1 MAGEHITAYL
11 CVHDADAAI
20 DFYERAFGAKQRLRL
35 TGDDGR
41 VGHADLTVG
50 DASFMLSDEWPEGNV
65 FSPKTLGNTPVAL
78 HLRVANVDAF
88 FAQAL
93 AAGATEERAVAD
105 QVDGERRGVLRD
117 PFGHRWF
124 IGTQTEELSYD
135 EMRQRFEGEG
145 FETRGET

>member
-20 DFYERAFGAKQRLRL
+20 DFYQRAFGAKQRLRL

-41 VGHADLTVG
+41 VGHADLAIG

-65 FSPKTLGNTPVAL
+65 VSPKTLGNTPIAL
-78 HLRVANVDAF
+78 HLRVDNVDTF
-88 FAQAL
+88 FAQAI
-93 AAGATEERAVAD
+93 AAGATEERPVSD
-105 QVDGERRGVLRD
+105 QVYGERGGVLRD

-124 IGTQTEELSYD
+124 VATQTEYLSND
-135 EMRQRFEGEG
+135 EMRRRFEGEG
-145 FETRGET
+145 YETRGE